1 MAIKQGTLLANR
13 LFGGSEQAM
22 DYSLIPT
29 SVFTPLE
36 YSCVGMTEEEAHE
49 ELGGKIDVYHM
60 R

>member
-1 MAIKQGTLLANR
+1 MLANR